1 MKVVIYC
8 RVGSPAQFALEGL
21 DNQEE
26 YLKEYCEKHSYEVAK
41 VFSEQI
47 SGNKQPRPEPQKVM
61 KMISGKEAEGI
72 VVKDLSRISR
82 DMYKFFNFESF
93 LKENGAK
100 LIDSKLGVLDYSR
113 GVNPVYE
120 RR

>member
-8 RVGSPAQFALEGL
+8 RVGSSTQLTLEEL

-26 YLKEYCEKHSYEVAK
+26 YLKEYCEKHSYEVIK
-41 VFSEQI
+41 VFKERI
-47 SGNKQPRPEPQKVM
+47 NGDRQPGPELQKVM
-61 KMISGKEAEGI
+61 KMISKKEAEGI
-72 VVKDLSRISR
+72 VVKDLSRINR
-82 DMYKFFNFESF
+82 DMYKFFSFETF

-100 LIDSKLGVLDYSR
+100 LIDSNLGKLDYSK
-113 GVNPVYE
+113 VSPVHE